1 MTSECSLKK
10 VATRQRSDTKSF
22 SIAIG
27 PGMEDKPT
35 EAAIDG
41 LGPPIGPFKDMQHLR
56 IAGESFSD
64 SS

>member
-1 MTSECSLKK
+1 
-10 VATRQRSDTKSF
+10 
-22 SIAIG
+22 
-27 PGMEDKPT
+27 MEDKPT